1 MKRILGIIVVMFAL
15 NGCSVP
21 LVGSLAGNGATA
33 YATKKIEH
41 GVARSVIDVA
51 MHEKT
56 GKTTTQHL
64 YAMIETD
71 KTKKHLEKH
80 FPNKDLKIK
89 FPPIDAYAAFQTK
102 IEATV
107 SP

>member
-1 MKRILGIIVVMFAL
+1 MMRILLIAIMLGTSA
-15 NGCSVP
+15 CSLP

-33 YATKKIEH
+33 YATKKVEH
-41 GVARSVIDVA
+41 GLARTVLDVA

-89 FPPIDAYAAFQTK
+89 FPPIDAYAAFRLNG
-102 IEATV
+102 ETV

>member
-1 MKRILGIIVVMFAL
+1 MRLILLAL
-15 NGCSVP
+15 ILLSTSACSIP

-33 YATKKIEH
+33 YATKKVEH
-41 GVARSVIDVA
+41 GLARSVIDVA

-64 YAMIETD
+64 YAMIETE

-80 FPNKDLKIK
+80 FPNKDLKIQ

-102 IEATV
+102 MEATV